1 MAAGDRGSRGRKE
14 YGGRSRASSSFGSSP
29 GPIGGGSSY
38 GLDKDTF
45 NRTIGSGNNDRDRDR
60 NYGTDPVATPEPD
73 NDRNVGSATQPEDEG
88 RRPQYGRY
96 STPGPVG
103 GPASYGNIAIGT
115 YDAIS
120 EPHQPASPDRYES
133 WARDVLGRDASG
145 QPPSERDLER
155 LQSGVS
161 GYRGQ
166 QFADT
171 ASTLA
176 GLANPYAGAAVSG
189 GFKLGSQLASP
200 EFQAG
205 TALANQPTTT
215 GTIAGAVGTL
225 AGAAGNAGLS
235 TASKLAGAFGSP
247 IEQQFSDTGQ
257 LVGQI
262 ERKLGGSTR
271 ASNVFGSGSRDR
283 NGGSGNTDYTY
294 GDTGSPTVMQQQPQ
308 QLGFQAADPY
318 QYETF
323 LNNFT
328 VG

>member
-14 YGGRSRASSSFGSSP
+14 YSGRNRASSSFSSSP

-38 GLDKDTF
+38 GLDKQTF
-45 NRTIGSGNNDRDRDR
+45 ERTIGAGNNDRDRDR
-60 NYGTDPVATPEPD
+60 NYDTNTVATPPAD
-73 NDRNVGSATQPEDEG
+73 NDRDVGSATPPQDEG

-96 STPGPVG
+96 STPGPIG
-103 GPASYGNIAIGT
+103 DASSYGNIADET
-115 YDAIS
+115 YADIS
-120 EPHQPASPDRYES
+120 APHQANSPDRYES
-133 WARDVLGRDASG
+133 WARDVLGRDAAG
-145 QPPSERDLER
+145 QPPSERDRER

-171 ASTLA
+171 ASTVA
-176 GLANPYAGAAVSG
+176 GLANPYAGAAVAG

-215 GTIAGAVGTL
+215 GTLAGAVGTL
-225 AGAAGNAGLS
+225 AGATGNQGLA
-235 TASKLAGAFGSP
+235 TASKLADAFGSP
-247 IEQQFSDTGQ
+247 IEQQYSDTGQ
-257 LVGQI
+257 LIGNI
-262 ERKLGGSTR
+262 ERKLGGSNR
-271 ASNVFGSGSRDR
+271 AANAFGAGR
-283 NGGSGNTDYTY
+283 NGGSNNRDYTY
-294 GDTGSPTVMQQQPQ
+294 GGTGSPTVMQQQPQ

-318 QYETF
+318 QYGTF